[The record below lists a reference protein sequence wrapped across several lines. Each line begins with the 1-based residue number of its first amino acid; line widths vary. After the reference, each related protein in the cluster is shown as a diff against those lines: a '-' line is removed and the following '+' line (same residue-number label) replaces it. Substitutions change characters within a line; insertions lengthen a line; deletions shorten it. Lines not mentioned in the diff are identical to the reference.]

1 MVQHLGRLIPNAGE
15 AGSSPG
21 WGTKGPT
28 CLAGQQQ
35 ANRQSEMLF
44 SAEEITN

>member
-1 MVQHLGRLIPNAGE
+1 MVQRLRRLIPNAGE

-35 ANRQSEMLF
+35 TNRQSET
-44 SAEEITN
+44 II